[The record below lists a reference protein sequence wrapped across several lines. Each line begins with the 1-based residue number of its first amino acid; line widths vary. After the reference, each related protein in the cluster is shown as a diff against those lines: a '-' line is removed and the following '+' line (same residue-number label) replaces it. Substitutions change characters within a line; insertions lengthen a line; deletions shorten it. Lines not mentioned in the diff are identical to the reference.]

1 MQEAMIAIQKV
12 RSSFAHPTR
21 YLTCPHFTQKLKHLD
36 HGSAER
42 PLLEQG
48 MHAMQ
53 RRSGAMRLVP
63 DEFVI
68 TSLDVIIR
76 EDDKLGE
83 GGYGQVFRGDWQG
96 VVVAV
101 KVFEKGIAQPVRTV
115 SKPLVVVLT
124 DGDVYSDL
132 TERA

>member
-1 MQEAMIAIQKV
+1 
-12 RSSFAHPTR
+12 
-21 YLTCPHFTQKLKHLD
+21 
-36 HGSAER
+36 
-42 PLLEQG
+42 
-48 MHAMQ
+48 MHAIQ
-53 RRSGAMRLVP
+53 RRSGAIRLVP

-101 KVFEKGIAQPVRTV
+101 KVFEKGIAQPVRAV
-115 SKPLVVVLT
+115 FKPEIVILIN
-124 DGDVYSDL
+124 GDVYSDL
-132 TERA
+132 TERARCVEASSASTYPPVSWSMLDRGPAVCRLRIQIKR